1 MKGLGEKTST
11 GLEENIAGLLCYLL
25 GIITGIVFYV
35 IEKDSKFVRF
45 HAVQSIVV
53 FGTILV
59 IQWVLIPIVM
69 MVPIVGWV
77 VGGLLGLVVFI
88 VSIVLWILLMYK
100 AYRGERYRL
109 PIAGNLAEKYV

>member
-1 MKGLGEKTST
+1 MGGKTST

-35 IEKDSKFVRF
+35 IEKDNKFVRF

-53 FGTILV
+53 FGVILV

-69 MVPIVGWV
+69 MVPLVGWV

-109 PIAGNLAEKYV
+109 PIAGNFAEKYV

>member
-1 MKGLGEKTST
+1 MGEKTST